1 MQDVITQYGLG
12 NAYSLIKDGGFV
24 VAILLTISVF
34 ATTLIIMKAAQLL
47 WRRAGSS
54 LRANKA
60 IRLWLEGQ
68 QPEAYRLVQKSANP
82 TERVLAHLMRGL
94 NNNTAENASIR
105 EDIERVALGELAK
118 LRTMLRPLDA
128 VIQIAPLLGL
138 FGTVLGMIEAF
149 QTLQTAGSN
158 ADPAVLAGG
167 IWVAL
172 LTTAVGLAVAI
183 PVAFIVAF
191 FESRIE
197 AERHNMQQA
206 ITSLLTRRLTEQ
218 TSGNQPAPVKA
229 DRLTHA
235 A

>member
-1 MQDVITQYGLG
+1 MQDVITQLG
-12 NAYSLIKDGGFV
+12 FGDAFTLIKDGGFV
-24 VAILLTISVF
+24 VAILLAMSIF
-34 ATTLIIMKAAQLL
+34 ATTLILMKGAQLL
-47 WRRAGSS
+47 WRRAGAGH
-54 LRANKA
+54 RANKA
-60 IRLWLEGQ
+60 IRLWLNGQ
-68 QPEAYRLVQKSANP
+68 EPEAYRLVQKSANP
-82 TERVLAHLMRGL
+82 TEHVLSHLMRGL
-94 NNNTAENASIR
+94 NNTAAENASIR
-105 EDIERVALGELAK
+105 EDIERVALGELAR
-118 LRTMLRPLDA
+118 LRTLLRPLDA

-206 ITSLLTRRLTEQ
+206 ITSLLTRRLTEVNP
-218 TSGNQPAPVKA
+218 TGQPAPVKA
-229 DRLTHA
+229 DHLTHA